1 MALATLSYR
10 SPLVGSSPETL
21 GGGIDNISKDKSA
34 ALNIATASARRW
46 LDSQQQQESKNQ
58 HDEDQS
64 FFDFEPQV
72 RSVSPFKS
80 QYPALPGADLNPGWN
95 TIVPQVLSPPRSAAS
110 PPLSWPPFEYQQP
123 PMHNILTDIYS
134 DTRVQYGQNTPPD
147 DIFPS
152 AFAIPEANDEP
163 NGKKKK
169 QTLTTNDTESSAP
182 AKRSR
187 KNGRSSKSSNGQS
200 ASSADDIRRS
210 KFLERNRVAASKC
223 RQKKK
228 EWTQNLETRAR
239 TLQKENNSL
248 KMMLDSMRDEM
259 IFIKSEMLKH
269 TTCGCEHI
277 QSWVDSNQGS
287 LSTSPIVKN
296 EHSPIN
302 SSPAS
307 RCGSVSASGPDS
319 FHQDST
325 SPISEPMQQSK
336 SPQTQDLEALLID
349 QLTHNTSDQGIGKM
363 LEVAA

>member
-10 SPLVGSSPETL
+10 SPLVGNSPETF
-21 GGGIDNISKDKSA
+21 GGGIDNISKDKST
-34 ALNIATASARRW
+34 ALNITTSPARRW
-46 LDSQQQQESKNQ
+46 LDSHQQQEAKNQ
-58 HDEDQS
+58 RDEDQS
-64 FFDFEPQV
+64 FFDFEPQI

-80 QYPALPGADLNPGWN
+80 QYPALPGADLTPGWN

-110 PPLSWPPFEYQQP
+110 PPLSWPPFQYQQP
-123 PMHNILTDIYS
+123 PMHNIFTDIYS
-134 DTRVQYGQNTPPD
+134 DTRVQHGQNTPPD
-147 DIFPS
+147 DVFPS
-152 AFAIPEANDEP
+152 AFTIPEANDEP
-163 NGKKKK
+163 KGKKKK
-169 QTLTTNDTESSAP
+169 QTSTMNDTESSAP

-187 KNGRSSKSSNGQS
+187 KNGRSSKSSNGQA

-287 LSTSPIVKN
+287 LSISPIVKT

-307 RCGSVSASGPDS
+307 RYNSVSASGRDS

-325 SPISEPMQQSK
+325 SPISETVQPSK
-336 SPQTQDLEALLID
+336 SPQTQDIEAILID
-349 QLTHNTSDQGIGKM
+349 QLAHNTSDQGMAKM
-363 LEVAA
+363 LEAAA